1 MEDPTTIAL
10 NLTFFGTLGVAFLM
24 FLGLFMVFAATLVL
38 AGIGRLAAVVVLAV
52 AGLLR
57 GNPVVREDS
66 VREGAAREDRTRN
79 EPAKAAKPARPAAAM
94 KPRRPA
100 RNAAK
105 KEPALS
111 PEWAAAVARADAR
124 AAARA
129 KAEAGPAVRVTVR
142 DLPNPTAPAAD
153 IKEVS
158 ALVQSAT
165 DTNGTLGAVPRAF
178 KKPPMPAAKSLLDT
192 GSLVSL
198 RGSLPAGKAKP
209 PAQERKAG

>member
-10 NLTFFGTLGVAFLM
+10 NLTFFGTLGVAFFM
-24 FLGLFMVFAATLVL
+24 FLGLFLVFAATLVL

-52 AGLLR
+52 AGLL
-57 GNPVVREDS
+57 GGTPVSREN
-66 VREGAAREDRTRN
+66 GAGEEPTRHR
-79 EPAKAAKPARPAAAM
+79 PAKAAKPARPS
-94 KPRRPA
+94 
-100 RNAAK
+100 RNAGK
-105 KEPALS
+105 RQPALS

-129 KAEAGPAVRVTVR
+129 RAEAGPAVRVTVR
-142 DLPNPTAPAAD
+142 DLPDPLTPAQD

-165 DTNGTLGAVPRAF
+165 DTDGTLGAVPRAF

-198 RGSLPAGKAKP
+198 RATQPAGKAKQP
-209 PAQERKAG
+209 VQERKAG

>member
-10 NLTFFGTLGVAFLM
+10 NLTFFGTLGVAFFM

-38 AGIGRLAAVVVLAV
+38 AGIGRLAAVVVLAA

-57 GNPVVREDS
+57 GIP
-66 VREGAAREDRTRN
+66 AAREHAVREERIRN
-79 EPAKAAKPARPAAAM
+79 EPAKAAKPARPAATM

-100 RNAAK
+100 RNTGK

-129 KAEAGPAVRVTVR
+129 RAEAGPAVRVTVR
-142 DLPNPTAPAAD
+142 DLPNPMAPARD

-165 DTNGTLGAVPRAF
+165 DTNGTLGVVPRAF

-198 RGSLPAGKAKP
+198 RGTLPAGKAKQ

>member
-10 NLTFFGTLGVAFLM
+10 NLTFFGTLGVAFAM

-38 AGIGRLAAVVVLAV
+38 AGIGRLAAVVVLGV
-52 AGLLR
+52 AGLLS
-57 GNPVVREDS
+57 GDPE
-66 VREGAAREDRTRN
+66 TRN
-79 EPAKAAKPARPAAAM
+79 ERTQDHPAKAAKPTQPAGTT

-100 RNAAK
+100 RNAGK

-129 KAEAGPAVRVTVR
+129 KAEAGPAVRVKVR
-142 DLPNPTAPAAD
+142 DLPNPSAPARD

-158 ALVQSAT
+158 ALVESAT
-165 DTNGTLGAVPRAF
+165 DTNGTLGAIPRAF
-178 KKPPMPAAKSLLDT
+178 KKQPMPAAKSLLDT

-198 RGSLPAGKAKP
+198 RGLPAGKAKQ

>member
-10 NLTFFGTLGVAFLM
+10 NLTFFGTLGVAFFM
-24 FLGLFMVFAATLVL
+24 FLGLFLVFAATLVL

-52 AGLLR
+52 AGLVR
-57 GNPVVREDS
+57 GTPVSREN
-66 VREGAAREDRTRN
+66 GAGEEPAPHR
-79 EPAKAAKPARPAAAM
+79 PAKAAKPA
-94 KPRRPA
+94 RPA

-129 KAEAGPAVRVTVR
+129 RAAAGPAVRVSVR
-142 DLPNPTAPAAD
+142 DLPNPMAPARD

-178 KKPPMPAAKSLLDT
+178 QKPPMPAAKSLLDT

-198 RGSLPAGKAKP
+198 RGSLPAGKAKQP
-209 PAQERKAG
+209 SQERKAG

>member
-10 NLTFFGTLGVAFLM
+10 NLTFFGTLGVAFFM
-24 FLGLFMVFAATLVL
+24 FLGLFLVFAATLVL
-38 AGIGRLAAVVVLAV
+38 AGVGRLAAVVVLAA

-57 GNPVVREDS
+57 RSPVLREPGVGED
-66 VREGAAREDRTRN
+66 AAQEPTRHQ
-79 EPAKAAKPARPAAAM
+79 PAKAAKPARPA
-94 KPRRPA
+94 
-100 RNAAK
+100 RNAGK

-111 PEWAAAVARADAR
+111 QEWAAAVARADAR

-129 KAEAGPAVRVTVR
+129 RAEAGPAVRVTVR
-142 DLPNPTAPAAD
+142 DLPNPLAPAQD

-198 RGSLPAGKAKP
+198 RGTLPPGKAKQP
-209 PAQERKAG
+209 VQERKAG

>member
-10 NLTFFGTLGVAFLM
+10 HLTFFGTLGVAFVM
-24 FLGLFMVFAATLVL
+24 FLGLFMVFAATLVI
-38 AGIGRLAAVVVLAV
+38 AGIGRLAVVVVMAV
-52 AGLLR
+52 AGL
-57 GNPVVREDS
+57 V
-66 VREGAAREDRTRN
+66 DRR
-79 EPAKAAKPARPAAAM
+79 PGRPARSAEPVKQA

-100 RNAAK
+100 RNASK

-124 AAARA
+124 AAERA
-129 KAEAGPAVRVTVR
+129 KAEAGPAVRVSVR
-142 DLPNPTAPAAD
+142 DLPSPEAPAGD
-153 IKEVS
+153 ITEVA
-158 ALVQSAT
+158 ALVASAT
-165 DTNGTLGAVPRAF
+165 DSNGTLGAVPRAF

-198 RGSLPAGKAKP
+198 HGSLAAGKAKQ

>member
-10 NLTFFGTLGVAFLM
+10 NLTFFGTLGVAFFM
-24 FLGLFMVFAATLVL
+24 FLGLFLVFAATLVL
-38 AGIGRLAAVVVLAV
+38 AGIGRLTAVVVLAV
-52 AGLLR
+52 AGLLGR
-57 GNPVVREDS
+57 NPVPRED
-66 VREGAAREDRTRN
+66 GARKKPARHQPSKT
-79 EPAKAAKPARPAAAM
+79 AKAARPDATSKPH
-94 KPRRPA
+94 RPA

-129 KAEAGPAVRVTVR
+129 RAEAGPAVRVTVR
-142 DLPNPTAPAAD
+142 DLPNPTAPARD
-153 IKEVS
+153 ITEVS

-165 DTNGTLGAVPRAF
+165 DTNGTLGVVPRAF

-198 RGSLPAGKAKP
+198 RGSLPPAKTKQ
-209 PAQERKAG
+209 PAPERKAG

>member
-10 NLTFFGTLGVAFLM
+10 NLTFFGTLGVAFVM
-24 FLGLFMVFAATLVL
+24 FLGLFLVFAATLVL
-38 AGIGRLAAVVVLAV
+38 AGIGRLAAVIVLAA

-57 GNPVVREDS
+57 GNPATREDQ
-66 VREGAAREDRTRN
+66 VREDRTRN
-79 EPAKAAKPARPAAAM
+79 EPAKAAKPAGPAATK
-94 KPRRPA
+94 KPRPQA
-100 RNAAK
+100 RKSAK

-111 PEWAAAVARADAR
+111 PEWTAAVARADAR

-142 DLPNPTAPAAD
+142 DLPNPMAPAGD

-165 DTNGTLGAVPRAF
+165 DTNGALGVVPRAF
-178 KKPPMPAAKSLLDT
+178 QKPPMPPAKSLLDT

-198 RGSLPAGKAKP
+198 RGSLPAGKTKQ

>member
-10 NLTFFGTLGVAFLM
+10 NLTFFGTLGVAFFM

-38 AGIGRLAAVVVLAV
+38 AGIGRLAAVVILGV

-57 GNPVVREDS
+57 ETPATREDQ
-66 VREGAAREDRTRN
+66 AREDRAGTG
-79 EPAKAAKPARPAAAM
+79 PAKTAKPARPAAAK
-94 KPRRPA
+94 KPRPPA
-100 RNAAK
+100 RNAGK

-142 DLPNPTAPAAD
+142 DLPNPMAPARD

-178 KKPPMPAAKSLLDT
+178 QKPSMPAAKSLLDT

-198 RGSLPAGKAKP
+198 RGNLPAGKAKQ